1 MLDQAQPLVLDEEV
15 TRQLLSIDLS
25 CLPWLLLLVDLLLQ
39 IVDQVGVCDF
49 GFHEE
54 NGGLNPEKIKIN

>member
-39 IVDQVGVCDF
+39 IVNQVGVSDF
-49 GFHEE
+49 VFHEE
-54 NGGLNPEKIKIN
+54 NCVLNPEEIKMN